1 MKLYTLLEK
10 LTEFVNIVIIRYQFT
25 KLTLYDGVKHDIE
38 KEIFDLVEDEMYN
51 ILHRNVIKMRIEN
64 EKLVI
69 LID

>member
-10 LTEFVNIVIIRYQFT
+10 LTEFVNIEIIRYQFT
-25 KLTLYDGVKHDIE
+25 KLTLYDGVKRDIE

-51 ILHRNVIKMRIEN
+51 ILHRNVIKMRIEK